1 MIEITGDRTRE
12 IRPATTAD
20 AEAIIDLHFAAV
32 HETAATFYPREV
44 LDTWSRQP
52 DEARYQRIRDAVTKG
67 EELFLVAQDA
77 SGVVGFGSIVPSAQ
91 ELRAV
96 YVHPKAGRRGVG
108 ARILAE
114 LERLAIDCDVSQL
127 QMAASINAEAFYRR
141 AGYEIVERGVHRL
154 GGGVEMA
161 CVRMKKHLTDTRPP
175 KTAFSQHSPA
185 TSRCSMDDLNSCR

>member
-141 AGYEIVERGVHRL
+141 AGYEVVERGVHRL

-175 KTAFSQHSPA
+175 E
-185 TSRCSMDDLNSCR
+185 NGV